1 LAILLEKDYLHIRTW
16 EYHLNQATEPAPP
29 GQKSKVTELFERA
42 SQTYDA
48 GQFEL
53 ALELFDSAIA
63 EGADSEVVYNNKGAA
78 LDAMGRNVEA
88 IECYVKA
95 TKLNRKYE
103 LAWHNLGNSLFVQ
116 EMFDEAARSYSR
128 AASLRPQRK
137 ENWSGLAASLTK
149 ANKRKRA
156 KLAIEKLDELTK
168 DDPSVL
174 LLQADLYV
182 DAGFITDAIA
192 RCNEFISR
200 RKDNVEGY
208 AHLGNAEH
216 ESGSYGKAIA
226 TFERALEISPND
238 KELWNNLGYT
248 CFVAGYLEKAI
259 GCFDRALAIDPN
271 YKNAW
276 YNKGYAYHGADLL
289 EQAVDCYGKALAIDP
304 HDRVLWNNLGNA
316 LYNLGKYAESIPKFV
331 EAIKVDSD
339 YEIAWNNIGNALEKL
354 KLYSEAIPYH
364 DRSLEISP
372 DFDYAIY
379 AKGVCKSMIG
389 DLEAGYDLVLE
400 SLDLNPNYDEAWK
413 ARASIAGK
421 LGRWDEAL
429 ISIEEALTINPEFD
443 QGWADRGELL
453 LRAGDAEASQA
464 SFEMALNIL
473 ENTRNDN
480 AVGVTTMIRRGE
492 LLARLGRFNEALA
505 NLESAALSGKMT
517 AVSIPKLLEFR
528 RFLNLW
534 ELPKAVKD
542 IADGSNDPVVWMS
555 YAEFLLDAGDMQ
567 AAGSVLERMSSV
579 EAPGIQD
586 LHLLRAKAMALQGK
600 LSEALEIVS
609 IARQAEPTH
618 PFTLFEGELHEAE
631 GDLHAAE
638 RIYKHLL
645 TQVPSDSGA
654 ATALARV
661 QLKRNEPRAAIASAD
676 LSIGIDGRDWMPHKI
691 KSEALKSIGEDAKA
705 AKELAEARVRLFS
718 SGVKSD
724 EWLAGGLT

>member
-1 LAILLEKDYLHIRTW
+1 M
-16 EYHLNQATEPAPP
+16 NQATEPTSP

-78 LDAMGRNVEA
+78 LDAIGRNIEA
-88 IECYVKA
+88 TECYLKA
-95 TKLNRKYE
+95 TKINPKYE

-116 EMFDEAARSYSR
+116 DVFGEAARSYSR
-128 AASLRPQRK
+128 AASLKPERK
-137 ENWSGLAASLTK
+137 ENWSGLAAALTK
-149 ANKRKRA
+149 ANKKKRA
-156 KLAIEKLDELTK
+156 KWAIGKLDKLAAE
-168 DDPSVL
+168 DPSIL

-182 DAGFITDAIA
+182 DAEYLADAIS

-200 RKDNVEGY
+200 RNDSVEGY

-216 ESGSYGKAIA
+216 EFGVYGKAIT
-226 TFERALEISPND
+226 TFERALELAPND

-248 CFVAGYLEKAI
+248 CFVAGFLEKAL
-259 GCFDRALAIDPN
+259 GCFDKALAIDPN
-271 YKNAW
+271 YKHAW

-304 HDRVLWNNLGNA
+304 QDRVLWNNLGNA
-316 LYNLGKYAESIPKFV
+316 LYNLGRYAESLPKFV
-331 EAIKVDSD
+331 EAIKVDPD
-339 YEIAWNNIGNALEKL
+339 YEIAWNNIGNALEKM
-354 KLYSEAIPYH
+354 KLYREAVPYH

-372 DFDYAIY
+372 DFDYALY

-400 SLDLNPNYDEAWK
+400 SLDLNPYYDEAWK
-413 ARASIAGK
+413 ARSSIAEK

-429 ISIEEALTINPEFD
+429 IAIEEALTINPEFD
-443 QGWADRGELL
+443 LGWADRGELL
-453 LRAGDAEASQA
+453 LRTGDTEASQA
-464 SFEMALNIL
+464 SFEMALSCL
-473 ENTRNDN
+473 ENSRADSV
-480 AVGVTTMIRRGE
+480 VGVTALVRRGE
-492 LLARLGRFNEALA
+492 LLARLGRYDEALA

-534 ELPKAVKD
+534 ELPKAIKD
-542 IADGSNDPVVWMS
+542 IAVESNDPDVWTS
-555 YAEFLLDAGDMQ
+555 YAGFLLDAGDIQ
-567 AAGSVLERMSSV
+567 TAWSVLERMSS
-579 EAPGIQD
+579 ADAQGIQG
-586 LHLLRAKAMALQGK
+586 LPLLRARALALQGK
-600 LSEALEIVS
+600 LDDALGIIS
-609 IARQAEPTH
+609 SARQAEPRH
-618 PFTLFEGELHEAE
+618 PFTRLEAEFHEAK

-645 TQVPSDSGA
+645 AQVPSDSA
-654 ATALARV
+654 SATALARV

-676 LSIGIDGRDWMPHKI
+676 LSIGIDGRDWLPHRI
-691 KSEALKSIGEDAKA
+691 KAEALKSIGEDDKS
-705 AKELAEARVRLFS
+705 AKEMAEARARLFS

-724 EWLAGGLT
+724 EWLSGGLT